1 MVNVFKKLH
10 VFKNLW
16 KTQNEVHKQIHLTS
30 GEDFSKSDFT
40 ELSFGLLLELGS
52 ESNQSE
58 TIVQF
63 NKNQD
68 SISIE
73 GGMVKATV
81 GGESKILQV
90 ALDDNSR
97 QQLRRVLSLS

>member
-1 MVNVFKKLH
+1 M
-10 VFKNLW
+10 
-16 KTQNEVHKQIHLTS
+16 QNQIHLTS
-30 GEDFSKSDFT
+30 GSDISGSDFA
-40 ELSFGLLLELGS
+40 ELSFGLLLELGA

-73 GGMVKATV
+73 GGSVKASV
-81 GGESKILQV
+81 GGESKTLQV
-90 ALDDNSR
+90 ELDDNQR
-97 QQLRRVLSLS
+97 QLLRKIL